1 MGAGELNKALII
13 GLGIYEMK
21 EQFYEKS
28 TCYFNEKQE
37 RLISHGQSKYHTTYK
52 YKMILTFI

>member
-1 MGAGELNKALII
+1 MGAGELNKALIT

-21 EQFYEKS
+21 EQFSEKS

-37 RLISHGQSKYHTTYK
+37 RLISHSQSKYHTTHK
-52 YKMILTFI
+52 YKINVAFI